1 MYKKFAALLLA
12 VIMVFAM
19 FGCQGA
25 TEPNQNSTVAPTQG
39 ITTPRKPIPKPTP
52 PRRTPKRYTLPIL
65 RCIPRR

>member
-25 TEPNQNSTVAPTQG
+25 TEPNPNSTVAPTAG
-39 ITTPRKPIPKPTP
+39 E
-52 PRRTPKRYTLPIL
+52 
-65 RCIPRR
+65 